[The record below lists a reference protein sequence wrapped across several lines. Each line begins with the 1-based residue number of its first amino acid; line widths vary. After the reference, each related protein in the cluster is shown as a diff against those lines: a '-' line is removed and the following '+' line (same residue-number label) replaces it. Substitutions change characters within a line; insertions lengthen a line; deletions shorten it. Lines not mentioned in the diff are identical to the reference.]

1 MKLSV
6 TSTHPKRPG
15 RQLLLRITIA
25 IITITIAILSMDCWE
40 KIMGME
46 EKLMIPAI
54 ELRNVPFSFSINR
67 IEELIL
73 NSNSFK

>member
-6 TSTHPKRPG
+6 TSTHPTRPG

-25 IITITIAILSMDCWE
+25 IITIKIAILSMDCWE

-46 EKLMIPAI
+46 EKMIPAI
-54 ELRNVPFSFSINR
+54 ELRNVPFSFR
-67 IEELIL
+67 LIVSK
-73 NSNSFK
+73 N